1 MLSRQT
7 FHEDSPGVNVSSP
20 GGEEVVISLKPASH
34 PELAAIHI
42 TDSLFPIGRTEP
54 PFDTYPQELTVD
66 LSRRHAR
73 IFCEYG
79 AVYIAD
85 LGSKN
90 GTTVNGEDI
99 RQKTRRLQDGDTVC
113 FGGALPFR
121 VELGERAHS
130 GNRGRRLASLTL
142 EPERADAGLQPIV
155 VTHFPFLISKAD
167 VAFARYKTEQPQQ
180 VNYLSRRHAHIFQKG
195 GEPYVEDLG
204 STNGT
209 FVNGIRLDE
218 HAARLQ
224 RGDTLAFGGH
234 HFVYKVGFEEEQP
247 EADPTVTKFA
257 KLPQVATARGGDIAE
272 ANAGHHA
279 DASAGA
285 AAGAHPAA
293 NASAGS
299 NADKTTF
306 IAAADSFLNIF
317 CVDPA
322 PQPDE
327 INQDAQVQKPEAA
340 GDGAK
345 PRAKGKHAALAS
357 AVKDVFASDRPGRLR
372 RTLWLSAA
380 GIAMLAV
387 VVLAIHLSG
396 ATEREIKE
404 LLAEGEY
411 ARAASLSEEH
421 LARRPESVAIKAYG
435 TEALLRSMVPGW
447 LAALQTRNYDQAD
460 AIIAAAKDRSRRN
473 SDVQMLLG
481 ELQWIGN
488 LERFVVGRGGLEAPI
503 RLYVDD
509 NKIRFL
515 LKWWDEDAVEH
526 QRALDRVAQ
535 MVPEFREPYAVAL
548 SHLRKVQSDKAV
560 YLAAIDRLQS
570 TIVEE
575 LNQDRP
581 QSLNEIFNEYAEKY
595 PRLAGM
601 DTLRED
607 LRRYIEIRN
616 LAGAQRLG
624 PLASMLSDTRLST
637 PPFIER
643 VKAMSVD
650 GRLPPATLIGQYL
663 RASQAWSGGNSAQA
677 FAALEKLPE
686 GPWSDVAARQLQ
698 HKKEVAAQFDALQ
711 KARGSKGYED
721 RLLGF
726 YAMLDADEDTYFIR
740 SIDGDIR
747 TVRDKAIKR
756 AEEMMARAQSAWRR
770 YRDNGAIGG
779 AQRLEAGVSNE
790 FRAQA
795 RLLADA
801 AGEANRGARIYQ
813 DLKAGYPSQWAK
825 LQSEIQAEAELQRR
839 SMLELQ
845 RVIEPGVLKA
855 KLALLGGAEK

>member
-1 MLSRQT
+1 M
-7 FHEDSPGVNVSSP
+7 SSP
-20 GGEEVVISLKPASH
+20 SGEEVVISLKPVSH

-54 PFDTYPQELTVD
+54 PFDTYPQELAVD

-167 VAFARYKTEQPQQ
+167 AAFARYKTEQPQQ
-180 VNYLSRRHAHIFQKG
+180 VNYLSRRHAHIFQKS

-209 FVNGIRLDE
+209 FLNGIRLDE

-247 EADPTVTKFA
+247 EADPTVTTFA
-257 KLPQVATARGGDIAE
+257 KLPPAAAARGVDIAN
-272 ANAGHHA
+272 ANTGHH
-279 DASAGA
+279 AGA
-285 AAGAHPAA
+285 AASAHPAGS
-293 NASAGS
+293 ASAGS

-327 INQDAQVQKPEAA
+327 INQDAQGQKPEATN
-340 GDGAK
+340 DGTS
-345 PRAKGKHAALAS
+345 PRVKGKHAALAS
-357 AVKDVFASDRPGRLR
+357 AVKDVFASDRPGQLR
-372 RTLWLSAA
+372 RTLLLSAA
-380 GIAMLAV
+380 GIAMLVV
-387 VVLAIHLSG
+387 VVLGIHLSG
-396 ATEREIKE
+396 APEREIKE
-404 LLAEGEY
+404 LLADGEY
-411 ARAASLSEEH
+411 ARAASLSEEY
-421 LARRPESVAIKAYG
+421 LTRQPESVAIKAYG
-435 TEALLRSMVPGW
+435 TEALLRSMVPDW
-447 LAALQTRNYDQAD
+447 LAALQKRNYDQAD
-460 AIIAAAKDRSRRN
+460 AIIAAARDNSRRN
-473 SDVQMLLG
+473 NDVQALLG

-509 NKIRFL
+509 NKIRSL
-515 LKWWDEDAVEH
+515 LKWWDEDAVGH

-560 YLAAIDRLQS
+560 YLAAIDRLQA

-581 QSLNEIFNEYAEKY
+581 QSLNEIFNEYADKY

-607 LRRYIEIRN
+607 LRRYIEIRD

-624 PLASMLSDTRLST
+624 PLASKLSDTRLST
-637 PPFIER
+637 PPFIDR
-643 VKAMSVD
+643 VKAMSAD
-650 GRLPPATLIGQYL
+650 GRLPPAALISQYL
-663 RASQAWSGGNSAQA
+663 RASQAWNGGNSAQA

-698 HKKEVAAQFDALQ
+698 HKKEVIAQFDALQ

-721 RLLGF
+721 KLLGF

-756 AEEMMARAQSAWRR
+756 AEDMMARAQTAWRR
-770 YRDNGAIGG
+770 YRDNGAIAG

-813 DLKAGYPSQWAK
+813 DLKAGYPPQWAK

>member
-7 FHEDSPGVNVSSP
+7 FHEDSPGVNLSFP
-20 GGEEVVISLKPASH
+20 GEEEVVISLKPVSH

-54 PFDTYPQELTVD
+54 PFDTYPQDLVVD

-130 GNRGRRLASLTL
+130 GNRGKRLASLTL

-155 VTHFPFLISKAD
+155 VTHFPFLISKVDA
-167 VAFARYKTEQPQQ
+167 AFARYKAEQPQQ

-209 FVNGIRLDE
+209 FLNGMRLDE

-234 HFVYKVGFEEEQP
+234 HFVYKVGFEDEQP

-257 KLPQVATARGGDIAE
+257 KLPQATTARGIDIAN

-279 DASAGA
+279 GTNESASTA
-285 AAGAHPAA
+285 
-293 NASAGS
+293 ASAGS
-299 NADKTTF
+299 NTDKTTF

-317 CVDPA
+317 CVDPP

-327 INQDAQVQKPEAA
+327 INQEAQVQTPEATDDA
-340 GDGAK
+340 AR
-345 PRAKGKHAALAS
+345 PRVKSKHAALAS
-357 AVKDVFASDRPGRLR
+357 AVKDVFASDRPGQLR

-380 GIAMLAV
+380 GIAMLV
-387 VVLAIHLSG
+387 VVVFGIYLSG
-396 ATEREIKE
+396 APEREMKE
-404 LLAEGEY
+404 LLADGEY
-411 ARAASLSEEH
+411 ARAASLSEEY
-421 LARRPESVAIKAYG
+421 LARQPESVAIKAYG

-447 LAALQTRNYDQAD
+447 LAALQKRNYDQAD
-460 AIIAAAKDRSRRN
+460 AIIAAARDNSRRN
-473 SDVQMLLG
+473 SDVQALLG

-509 NKIRFL
+509 NKIRSL
-515 LKWWDEDAVEH
+515 LKWWDEDAVGH

-570 TIVEE
+570 TIVEA
-575 LNQDRP
+575 LNEDQP
-581 QSLNEIFNEYAEKY
+581 QSLNEIFNEYADKY

-601 DTLRED
+601 DALRED
-607 LRRYIEIRN
+607 LRRYIEIRD

-624 PLASMLSDTRLST
+624 PLAGMLSDARLST
-637 PPFIER
+637 PPFIDR
-643 VKAMSVD
+643 VKAMSAD
-650 GRLPPATLIGQYL
+650 GRLPPATLISQYL
-663 RASQAWSGGNSAQA
+663 RASQAWNGGNAAQA

-686 GPWSDVAARQLQ
+686 GPWSDVAARRLQ
-698 HKKEVAAQFDALQ
+698 HKKEVGAQFDALQ

-721 RLLGF
+721 KLLAF
-726 YAMLDADEDTYFIR
+726 YAMLDPDEDTHFIR

-756 AEEMMARAQSAWRR
+756 AEDMMARAQSSWRR
-770 YRDNGAIGG
+770 YRDNGAIAG

-790 FRAQA
+790 FRTQA

-801 AGEANRGARIYQ
+801 ATEASRGARIYQ
-813 DLKAGYPSQWAK
+813 DLKATYPPQWAK

>member
-7 FHEDSPGVNVSSP
+7 FHEDSPGVTVSSP
-20 GGEEVVISLKPASH
+20 GEEEVVISLKPVSH

-54 PFDTYPQELTVD
+54 PFDTYPQELVVD

-113 FGGALPFR
+113 FGAALPFR
-121 VELGERAHS
+121 VELGERANS

-155 VTHFPFLISKAD
+155 VTHFPFLISKVDA
-167 VAFARYKTEQPQQ
+167 AFARYKAEQPQQ

-209 FVNGIRLDE
+209 FLNGMRLDE

-257 KLPQVATARGGDIAE
+257 KLPQAAAARGGDIAN
-272 ANAGHHA
+272 ASAGHHA
-279 DASAGA
+279 GANESAGTAASAG
-285 AAGAHPAA
+285 G
-293 NASAGS
+293 

-317 CVDPA
+317 CVDPP

-327 INQDAQVQKPEAA
+327 INQEAQVQTPESTD
-340 GDGAK
+340 DGAR
-345 PRAKGKHAALAS
+345 PRVKSKHAALMS
-357 AVKDVFASDRPGRLR
+357 AVKDVFASDRPGQLR

-380 GIAMLAV
+380 GIAMLVV
-387 VVLAIHLSG
+387 VVLGIYLSG
-396 ATEREIKE
+396 APEREMKE
-404 LLAEGEY
+404 LLADGEY
-411 ARAASLSEEH
+411 ARAASLSEEY
-421 LARRPESVAIKAYG
+421 LARQPESVAIKAYG

-447 LAALQTRNYDQAD
+447 LAALQKRNYDQAD
-460 AIIAAAKDRSRRN
+460 AIIAAARNNSRRN
-473 SDVQMLLG
+473 SDVQALLG

-509 NKIRFL
+509 NKIRSL
-515 LKWWDEDAVEH
+515 LKWWDEDAVGH

-535 MVPEFREPYAVAL
+535 MVPEFREPYALAL

-570 TIVEE
+570 TIVEA
-575 LNQDRP
+575 LNEDQP
-581 QSLNEIFNEYAEKY
+581 QSLNEIFNEYSDKY

-601 DTLRED
+601 DALRED
-607 LRRYIEIRN
+607 LRRYIEIRD

-624 PLASMLSDTRLST
+624 PLADMLSDARLST
-637 PPFIER
+637 PPFIDR
-643 VKAMSVD
+643 VKAMSAD
-650 GRLPPATLIGQYL
+650 GRLPPATLISLYL
-663 RASQAWSGGNSAQA
+663 RASQAWNGGNAAQA

-686 GPWSDVAARQLQ
+686 GPWSDVAARRLQ
-698 HKKEVAAQFDALQ
+698 HKKEVGAQFDALQ

-721 RLLGF
+721 KLLGF

-740 SIDGDIR
+740 SIDSDIR
-747 TVRDKAIKR
+747 SVRDKAIKR
-756 AEEMMARAQSAWRR
+756 AEDMMARAQSSWRR
-770 YRDNGAIGG
+770 YRDNGAIAG

-790 FRAQA
+790 FRTQA

-801 AGEANRGARIYQ
+801 ATEANRGARIYQ
-813 DLKAGYPSQWAK
+813 DLKAGYPPQWAK